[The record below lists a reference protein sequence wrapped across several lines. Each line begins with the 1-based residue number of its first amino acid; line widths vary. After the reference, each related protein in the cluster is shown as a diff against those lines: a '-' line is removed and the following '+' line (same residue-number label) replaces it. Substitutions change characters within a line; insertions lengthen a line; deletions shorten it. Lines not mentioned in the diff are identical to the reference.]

1 MNWRHIRREYDVNR
15 DTSTNFLSPVYKT
28 LLSASIKIHICHAL
42 GPSENGSDK
51 TASTSP
57 PPPPQ
62 IPKAI
67 AFEIG
72 KDPSSQGN

>member
-1 MNWRHIRREYDVNR
+1 M
-15 DTSTNFLSPVYKT
+15 TSMRNF
-28 LLSASIKIHICHAL
+28 SASKNISYAL

-72 KDPSSQGN
+72 KDPSSQGNL